1 MFKIAYV
8 SSVDVRMIVIIIETD
23 YHFIPDIIWH
33 FSQFNDYT
41 NLSHLKHMPEI
52 IQFDAFEYE
61 VEMKKMISLIQYGR
75 TVLRYQKR

>member
-1 MFKIAYV
+1 
-8 SSVDVRMIVIIIETD
+8 
-23 YHFIPDIIWH
+23 
-33 FSQFNDYT
+33 
-41 NLSHLKHMPEI
+41 MPEI